1 MAATVALI
9 VIVVLVVVAALAV
22 LGYYNGFV
30 AKRNL
35 AAQAFSTIDV
45 MLTKRADL
53 VPNLVATVKQYMGHE
68 NETLTKIAEYRSRAV
83 DKNATPDQR
92 VEANNALA
100 QGLRGL
106 MIQVENYPQL
116 KANENFLNLQH
127 SLNEIEEQLA
137 ASRRTYNAAVTGFNT
152 GLEMFPGSIVAGWFS
167 FEKKPL
173 LEASERER
181 KNPDVA
187 GLFKS

>member
-1 MAATVALI
+1 MVILI
-9 VIVVLVVVAALAV
+9 AIVVVVAVLAIAV

-53 VPNLVATVKQYMGHE
+53 VPNLVATVKEYMGYE
-68 NETLTKIAEYRSRAV
+68 AGTLTKITELRARAL
-83 DKNATPDQR
+83 DRNLPADER
-92 VEANNALA
+92 VRANDDLG

-106 MIQVENYPQL
+106 MVQLENYPQL

-127 SLNEIEEQLA
+127 SLNEVEEQIA
-137 ASRRTYNAAVTGFNT
+137 ASRRTCNAAVTSYNT
-152 GLEMFPGSIVAGWFS
+152 SLEMFPGSVVANWFS
-167 FEKKPL
+167 FGKKPL
-173 LEASERER
+173 LEATERER
-181 KNPDVA
+181 VA
-187 GLFKS
+187 PRVGDLFRS